1 MLEIIYIDKYI
12 SKVYVL
18 KYLEQSKGKCLPTC
32 ALEHTLKNKTPWVE
46 ILSCFSS
53 VVCIPSKQNFKVHLV
68 EGCEGLT

>member
-1 MLEIIYIDKYI
+1 MLEIVYIDKYI

-32 ALEHTLKNKTPWVE
+32 AHTLKNKTPWVE

-53 VVCIPSKQNFKVHLV
+53 VVYIPSKQNFKVHLV

>member
-1 MLEIIYIDKYI
+1 M
-12 SKVYVL
+12 
-18 KYLEQSKGKCLPTC
+18 C